1 MVKISQKIPLKRKSL
16 SVGTKMIL
24 IFFAVALLITIIF
37 SFMDYQRKLNR
48 QLYELSNRLDQ
59 IQGGFTYSLS
69 NSLWKIDDEQ
79 TKIILE
85 SILRQKDI
93 QLVKVT
99 HRGEEI
105 LSLGEPVD
113 EDYAIK
119 RTYPLTINF
128 AAKTE
133 YIGDLEIT
141 ATDRHMRS
149 LMSEELLGYIQVE
162 FLKVIV
168 FIIFSVLF
176 LKLIITRHIETIT
189 EFFRK
194 NNIYE
199 SQKKLILNREYELWK
214 GNSEDDLDELVY
226 SINSMVEKLHEEL
239 QVRKKTEKE
248 LTQINESLEKRVEE
262 KTKQLLES
270 DRIEAVVEMSAG
282 VAHEVNSP
290 LSVVYGLNRRIN
302 KMIKKGDVDIDALK
316 KVSVMLESSVKR
328 IFSITNALYM
338 LSDVTNSNSQRQV
351 HLEKMIDESMKG
363 IVEVF
368 KSSVGRIDYLYH
380 QLPKSILIS
389 KTMFYQ
395 LLYILVYL
403 RAKAMES
410 QNEHSWIRIEF
421 SQADNQIL
429 ITCYDN
435 GAKLE
440 GEERGALLDP
450 FKSIALRDRGS
461 LLMLGTFASLVN
473 KLGAKLNFVDSNK
486 SIFVQVRIPYGED
499 L

>member
-1 MVKISQKIPLKRKSL
+1 
-16 SVGTKMIL
+16 
-24 IFFAVALLITIIF
+24 
-37 SFMDYQRKLNR
+37 
-48 QLYELSNRLDQ
+48 
-59 IQGGFTYSLS
+59 
-69 NSLWKIDDEQ
+69 
-79 TKIILE
+79 
-85 SILRQKDI
+85 
-93 QLVKVT
+93 
-99 HRGEEI
+99 
-105 LSLGEPVD
+105 
-113 EDYAIK
+113 
-119 RTYPLTINF
+119 
-128 AAKTE
+128 
-133 YIGDLEIT
+133 
-141 ATDRHMRS
+141 
-149 LMSEELLGYIQVE
+149 
-162 FLKVIV
+162 
-168 FIIFSVLF
+168 
-176 LKLIITRHIETIT
+176 
-189 EFFRK
+189 
-194 NNIYE
+194 
-199 SQKKLILNREYELWK
+199 
-214 GNSEDDLDELVY
+214 
-226 SINSMVEKLHEEL
+226 
-239 QVRKKTEKE
+239 
-248 LTQINESLEKRVEE
+248 
-262 KTKQLLES
+262 
-270 DRIEAVVEMSAG
+270 
-282 VAHEVNSP
+282 
-290 LSVVYGLNRRIN
+290 
-302 KMIKKGDVDIDALK
+302 
-316 KVSVMLESSVKR
+316 
-328 IFSITNALYM
+328 M